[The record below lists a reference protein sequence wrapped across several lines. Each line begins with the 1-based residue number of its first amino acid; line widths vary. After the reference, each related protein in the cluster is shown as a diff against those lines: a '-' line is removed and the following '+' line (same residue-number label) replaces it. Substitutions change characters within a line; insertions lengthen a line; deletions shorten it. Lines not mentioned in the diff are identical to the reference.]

1 MAKPVVMTA
10 LSPTMQD
17 GAIAEW
23 IAKEGQEV
31 KSGDALCEI
40 ETDKATMPLESPSA
54 GTLLK
59 IIRTAGQKATVG
71 ETIAIIGKPGE
82 DWQSLVSADTQ
93 PAPPAQATPPAS
105 AAPASA
111 ARANEPTA
119 PAAAGSVQ
127 TTSAAFPALGPIP
140 SETHQAVPNTV
151 SAATLPATAMPSS
164 PLARAMARDRGID
177 LRAVRGSGP
186 RGRIVARDITAFAM
200 SGGAIGAKP
209 EPAVPA
215 AAQPAAPSAGRGAP
229 VVRRL
234 RDERVPLSKMRTIIA
249 QRLGASYSSAPHYF
263 VRAAV
268 DMERLLEMR
277 ASINSGREHPIGL
290 NTFVM
295 RLVAAALER
304 HPVVNASWEGDAI
317 RYRPSADIGLAV
329 SLDAGLITPV
339 VRSCESKSI
348 AAIDAELADLV
359 QRARSGSLV
368 PEEYSEASFTISNL
382 GSYGVE
388 EFTAIINPPG
398 SAILALGAITQEAVV
413 INNAIVPRRMMHI
426 TLSSDHRVIDGAV
439 AAAFVSDLKSLLQE
453 PATALV

>member
-1 MAKPVVMTA
+1 MAKKIVMTA

-17 GAIAEW
+17 GTIAEW

-82 DWQSLVSADTQ
+82 DWQSLVSADAQ

-105 AAPASA
+105 AVPASPVPASPAPAPVTP
-111 ARANEPTA
+111 E
-119 PAAAGSVQ
+119 SVQ
-127 TTSAAFPALGPIP
+127 TTGAAFPALGPIP
-140 SETHQAVPNTV
+140 SETHQAVSYAVGT
-151 SAATLPATAMPSS
+151 ATLPATAMPSS

-186 RGRIVARDITAFAM
+186 RGRIVARDINAFAS
-200 SGGAIGAKP
+200 SGARGAMP
-209 EPAVPA
+209 ETPVPG
-215 AAQPAAPSAGRGAP
+215 AAQPVASSSGRGAP

-234 RDERVPLSKMRTIIA
+234 RDERVPLSKMRSIIA

-268 DMERLLEMR
+268 DMERLLDMR
-277 ASINSGREHPIGL
+277 ASINAGRDHPIGL
-290 NTFVM
+290 NAFVM

-348 AAIDAELADLV
+348 ATIDEELADLV
-359 QRARSGSLV
+359 RRARSGSLL
-368 PEEYSEASFTISNL
+368 PEEYSEASFTVSNL

-413 INNAIVPRRMMHI
+413 INNAIVPRRMMHM